1 MPDVEV
7 IETTALARLEP
18 QDLLKTAVEKGS
30 DIATI
35 EKFVALAKEVVEL
48 QAKQAFFRAMAAF
61 KADCPQ
67 IYKRRTA
74 NLGNFSYKFA
84 DLGDEDEVIAEP
96 LSKHGLSYR
105 WEIAPVPEDKA
116 KLGPHVALECIVQ
129 HALGHQQRS
138 GVVRCPCRRR
148 YRASAVRMPCSAKD
162 RLQLRPAHLARDRSG
177 ARSAPRRRYGRQ
189 RRGHRRRRRARR
201 RRRPADR
208 RNDQRADGKAPLG
221 DRARPALDEGRRRRA
236 LEEARRRRR
245 HEDDPARPDLRRDR
259 RRDQGREEGGAGR
272 RAAGEPMSWRSF
284 REVVLT
290 ALAVSVVVV
299 IGIVCVALAV
309 LWTFSQF

>member
-138 GVVRCPCRRR
+138 GVVP
-148 YRASAVRMPCSAKD
+148 MPV
-162 RLQLRPAHLARDRSG
+162 PAALSGERGANAMQRERSPTATPG
-177 ARSAPRRRYGRQ
+177 APRSRSLWG
-189 RRGHRRRRRARR
+189 RARR
-201 RRRPADR
+201 
-208 RNDQRADGKAPLG
+208 
-221 DRARPALDEGRRRRA
+221 
-236 LEEARRRRR
+236 
-245 HEDDPARPDLRRDR
+245 
-259 RRDQGREEGGAGR
+259 
-272 RAAGEPMSWRSF
+272 
-284 REVVLT
+284 LT
-290 ALAVSVVVV
+290 
-299 IGIVCVALAV
+299 
-309 LWTFSQF
+309 